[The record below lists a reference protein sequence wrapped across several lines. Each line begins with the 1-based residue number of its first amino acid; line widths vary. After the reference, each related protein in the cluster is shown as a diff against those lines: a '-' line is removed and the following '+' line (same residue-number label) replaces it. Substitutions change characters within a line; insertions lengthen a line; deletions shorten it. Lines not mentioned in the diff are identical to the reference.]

1 MTEFKFYAI
10 NKTSALKQAKILLE
24 FNDWTSS
31 LGSSQ
36 CACGETPTLFLYHS
50 SGDVARIIIC
60 EACFVDA
67 ALLEQAPVYFDEDV
81 TREILEERYNKAVE
95 NGDFVVVGD
104 QEYNPETI
112 RVILERNM
120 AVMYAATES
129 E

>member
-10 NKTSALKQAKILLE
+10 NKTSALKHAKTLTQFE
-24 FNDWTSS
+24 DWTSS

-120 AVMYAATES
+120 AVMYAVTES